1 MKRYLFLL
9 SLLCLSIVS
18 NAQSNA
24 GFAAGD
30 AELNKLIERG
40 IMKFM
45 HDDTLHYSFF
55 TTAFLEFDQAG
66 NLDTV
71 QFMNDQQT
79 WFNQQLGK
87 FLMQTKSMWRSE
99 NAKDQLVI
107 IPVEVRKMDKNDEYI
122 PAINQQAFSKE
133 FLSLFR
139 SKVSFKATFLR
150 PIVITSYARMT

>member
-1 MKRYLFLL
+1 MRRYLFLL
-9 SLLCLSIVS
+9 LVLFLSIQS
-18 NAQSNA
+18 NAQSNLDIA
-24 GFAAGD
+24 SGD
-30 AELNKLIERG
+30 AELSKLIERG

-71 QFMNDQQT
+71 KFMNDQPI

-87 FLMQTKSMWRSE
+87 FLMQTKPMWRSE
-99 NAKDQLVI
+99 NAQNQLVI
-107 IPVEVRKMDKNDEYI
+107 IPIEVRKLDKNDAYI
-122 PAINQQAFSKE
+122 PAISQQAFSKE

-139 SKVSFKATFLR
+139 SKVPVKAILLR
-150 PIVITSYARMT
+150 PIVFTSFARMT